1 MISNA
6 NVTILRTSEKRVS
19 CYTKWDL
26 LVKSLKHS
34 YFTGIKNHTR
44 ALVKISVV
52 WWESLIILWVLK
64 IIPVHWLRFVSFS
77 GSL

>member
-44 ALVKISVV
+44 VLVKICVV
-52 WWESLIILWVLK
+52 
-64 IIPVHWLRFVSFS
+64 
-77 GSL
+77 